1 MTSEEFEKLFKEYYN
16 YLCNLANKIIND
28 RDASED
34 IVQDVFSKF
43 WLKRNELYKLDS
55 PRSYLSKS
63 VINFSINY
71 SEKKKTTNKHQSEYE
86 VNDHSI
92 DEEATQNNIVKLR
105 KAVDKLPDKCKVIF
119 NLSRFEGLSNLEIA
133 NYLDIS
139 VKTVENQ
146 MGIAIKKLRES
157 LKNNIKLTMFLLI
170 PHDLTGI
177 IENFSISSFKR
188 YNRAIKVAL
197 QAIIISFF
205 SIFLYLAAWI
215 F

>member
-1 MTSEEFEKLFKEYYN
+1 MTSEEFEKLFKAHYN

-28 RDASED
+28 KDASED

-43 WLKRNELYKLDS
+43 WLKRNQLHSLDS

-71 SEKKKTTNKHQSEYE
+71 SEKKKMIIRNQAEYS
-86 VNDHSI
+86 VNNDSI
-92 DEEATQNNIVKLR
+92 DEESTQNTIANLR
-105 KAVDKLPDKCKVIF
+105 MAVDKLPDKCKVIF
-119 NLSRFEGLSNLEIA
+119 TLSRFEGLSNAEIA

-157 LKNNIKLTMFLLI
+157 LKNNIKLMMFLLI
-170 PHDLTGI
+170 PHDLIEI
-177 IENFSISSFKR
+177 IKNFSISSYKQYKR
-188 YNRAIKVAL
+188 
-197 QAIIISFF
+197 II
-205 SIFLYLAAWI
+205 
-215 F
+215 